1 MSRAISIRQQEF
13 IKYYIITKNVSEAA
27 RQAGYSHRSARGSG
41 ARCMANPYIRSE
53 IARLLA
59 EKVDEY
65 KITKEQYENKTYALH
80 KKEKQRNVKAR
91 YWELLGKAK
100 GFIKPEGTQNIALF
114 NQLGKELQANYDK
127 LNAIKKDG
135 RQTMSEESLL
145 DGVDG
150 GGKEERAGDTP
161 PRAR

>member
-1 MSRAISIRQQEF
+1 MSRAISIRQKEF
-13 IKYYIITKNVSEAA
+13 IRYYIITKNVSEAA

-59 EKVDEY
+59 EKVSEY
-65 KITKEQYENKTYALH
+65 KITKEQYEHKTLDLH
-80 KKEKQRNVKAR
+80 KTEKQRNVKAR

-114 NQLGKELQANYDK
+114 SELGKELQDK
-127 LNAIKKDG
+127 FDKVKDIKKNRQEMSDDENLLGASIGEVNEDG
-135 RQTMSEESLL
+135 E
-145 DGVDG
+145 G
-150 GGKEERAGDTP
+150 AYP
-161 PRAR
+161 PQG